1 VSIPDLDVL
10 GAASIVGAPEVLSFV
25 GVLLVSMLAIVA
37 AYHAM
42 QRPRLVLH
50 EVAPAQ
56 WRARRRDFWQ
66 YVVSMLVLLP
76 LWTAGLQIIL
86 LYTNNGLTGQ
96 EISTISMSIVLAV
109 RVLAHVSREHAH
121 ELAKSIPLTIVT
133 LLIVTSSGWRTGSA
147 FDSTLHDWL
156 NTQLSGPASI
166 IVLVGEFV
174 IAAVWYWLGVRWWY
188 PRGHDVPGLPVHDPH
203 VVLSH
208 PIADR
213 ITFGSSADL
222 AAASP
227 APAAAVAA
235 SERLDTGTEP
245 HALPAGPA
253 SAPVPSVSNPAPEL
267 VEAGSDE
274 PREPV
279 EAAPDEP
286 GRA

>member
-1 VSIPDLDVL
+1 VSSPGPEVL
-10 GAASIVGAPEVLSFV
+10 VAASIVSAPEVLTFV
-25 GVLLVSMLAIVA
+25 AVLLVSMLAIVA

-50 EVAPAQ
+50 EVTPVQ

-66 YVVSMLVLLP
+66 YVVSMLVLIP

-86 LYTNNGLTGQ
+86 LFTNNGLTGQ
-96 EISTISMSIVLAV
+96 EISAISLSIVLAV

-188 PRGHDVPGLPVHDPH
+188 PRGHDVPGLPVHDPR

-208 PIADR
+208 PLAER
-213 ITFGSSADL
+213 ITLGSPSADGTRSPSAASSA
-222 AAASP
+222 
-227 APAAAVAA
+227 
-235 SERLDTGTEP
+235 RTE
-245 HALPAGPA
+245 
-253 SAPVPSVSNPAPEL
+253 
-267 VEAGSDE
+267 GS
-274 PREPV
+274 
-279 EAAPDEP
+279 
-286 GRA
+286 